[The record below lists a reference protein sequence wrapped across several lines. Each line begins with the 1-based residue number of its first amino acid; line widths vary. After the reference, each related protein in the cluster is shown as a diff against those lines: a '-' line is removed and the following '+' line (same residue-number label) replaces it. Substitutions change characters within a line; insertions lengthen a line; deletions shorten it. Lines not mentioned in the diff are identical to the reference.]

1 MECFGVAE
9 KVVGVRG
16 REFIKGQEVLAE
28 GFAEKVAW
36 WVVEEFCEEDATEEF
51 FKEGFGVSRGQKKV
65 CGRIGVKRFG
75 EEIVSEAKVKVKESV
90 KKVSLEKAAVRRFAE
105 SGFVKDVGTEEVEV
119 KGRDLREAVIQGVD
133 FKDEF
138 IIGVKC

>member
-1 MECFGVAE
+1 MEPFGVAE
-9 KVVGVRG
+9 KVVGVRV
-16 REFIKGQEVLAE
+16 REFIKGSEVLAE
-28 GFAEKVAW
+28 GFAEKVAG
-36 WVVEEFCEEDATEEF
+36 WVVKEFCEEDAIEEF

-75 EEIVSEAKVKVKESV
+75 EEIVSEVKVKVKESV

-105 SGFVKDVGTEEVEV
+105 ADFVKGAGTEEVEV

>member
-16 REFIKGQEVLAE
+16 REFVKGGEVGVD
-28 GFAEKVAW
+28 GFAEKV
-36 WVVEEFCEEDATEEF
+36 VREFGE
-51 FKEGFGVSRGQKKV
+51 EGFWISEKFFREGIVVPGGRKEV
-65 CGRIGVKRFG
+65 CERIFVKRFG
-75 EEIVSEAKVKVKESV
+75 EGVIFEGVSVKESV
-90 KKVSLEKAAVRRFAE
+90 KKVSFEKAAVRRFAE
-105 SGFVKDVGTEEVEV
+105 SSFVKGAGTEEVEV

-133 FKDEF
+133 FKNEF